1 MANYVKVV
9 FDRRKSAAKTGK
21 GKVELSV
28 LLANRQRKYVGV
40 MDIAPT
46 EWPAALEYPKVLAE
60 VAKYEKIR
68 AAMDVLGEPI
78 TLETL
83 NKHLGVETKNEE
95 SIAEKKE
102 KKAKQQASNAS
113 FLDFMIDSIN
123 KEKQAYGTLQKKR
136 TVVDALRKYGKIKKM
151 SDLTPQNIQDFDE
164 WLHSTADR
172 TDVTVYAYHKWVRKY
187 ALQAYQRGY
196 IAHSPYEFLKI
207 SRGKSK
213 ERQPLTEEELKK
225 MRKLDLRGK
234 EAKVRDLFI
243 FSAYTGL
250 AYCDTQEF
258 DFETMTEKHGR
269 MYYIDGSRIKTG
281 TKFFTPI
288 LAPAMAILK
297 KYNYHLPRISN
308 QKLNDYL
315 HLVES
320 RMCLNKPLTFHVAR
334 HSFATLSLAHDVPI
348 ENVARMLGHTDIR
361 TTQIYAK
368 ILKTS
373 IERHAE
379 NLARGID

>member
-1 MANYVKVV
+1 MANYVKVI
-9 FDRRKSAAKTGK
+9 FDRRKTAAKTGK

-28 LLANRQRKYVGV
+28 LLANRKRKYVGV
-40 MDIAPT
+40 MDIAPS
-46 EWPAALEYPKVLAE
+46 EWPAASEYPEVLAE

-83 NKHLGVETKNEE
+83 NKHLGVETKSKATE
-95 SIAEKKE
+95 SSDKKDE
-102 KKAKQQASNAS
+102 PKDSDMN
-113 FLDFMIDSIN
+113 FLDFMADAIN
-123 KEKQAYGTLQKKR
+123 KETQAYGTFQKKR
-136 TVVDALRKYGKIKKM
+136 TVLESLRVFGKIQKM
-151 SDLTPQNIQDFDE
+151 SDLTPQNVQDFDE
-164 WLHSTADR
+164 WLHSTAER
-172 TDVTVYAYHKWVRKY
+172 TDVTVYAYHKWLRKY
-187 ALQAYQRGY
+187 ARQAYQRGY
-196 IAHSPYEFLKI
+196 IAHSPYDFLKI

-213 ERQPLTEEELKK
+213 ERQPLTESELKK
-225 MRKLDLRGK
+225 MRKLKLREK

-250 AYCDTQEF
+250 SYCDTQEF
-258 DFETMTEKHGR
+258 DFETMTEKHGDI
-269 MYYIDGSRIKTG
+269 YYIDGSRIKTG

-288 LAPAMAILK
+288 LAPAMEVLK
-297 KYNYHLPRISN
+297 KYDFKLPHISN

-315 HLVES
+315 HVVEQ
-320 RMCLNKPLTFHVAR
+320 RLGLNKPLTFHVAR
-334 HSFATLSLAHDVPI
+334 HSFATLSLAHDIPI

-379 NLARGID
+379 SLAKSIR